1 MATYGYWML
10 PELIKLIQDAKE
22 NQPKLE
28 ISQ

>member
-28 ISQ
+28 VEQ